1 MPAGD
6 TGGYVQKTVNKSR
19 FIPAVIWMY
28 VIYWLSD
35 KPAVQST
42 MQSESLALRIVKIL
56 TAGSSMSDFD
66 RIKYAIYLDPII
78 REMAHFL
85 EYAVLAVFVIIAVGA
100 FVSDRKKAA
109 LISIII
115 CFLYAC
121 TDEWHQS
128 FVPGRAPEPFDIILD
143 TAGAAV
149 VIVIFSAVCY
159 KRSRDLE

>member
-6 TGGYVQKTVNKSR
+6 TGGYVQKTAHKSR

-100 FVSDRKKAA
+100 FVSDRK
-109 LISIII
+109 
-115 CFLYAC
+115 
-121 TDEWHQS
+121 
-128 FVPGRAPEPFDIILD
+128 
-143 TAGAAV
+143 
-149 VIVIFSAVCY
+149 
-159 KRSRDLE
+159 